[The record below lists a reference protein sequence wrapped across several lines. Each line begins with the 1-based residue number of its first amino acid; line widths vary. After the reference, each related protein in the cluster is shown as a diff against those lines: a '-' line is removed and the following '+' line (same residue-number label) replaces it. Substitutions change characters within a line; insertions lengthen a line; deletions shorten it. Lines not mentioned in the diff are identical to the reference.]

1 MGLKRVL
8 TGHWFRRAVSVVWIV
23 SAVSILVLL
32 RDIEQ
37 IVHGQL
43 YYYGLRFSADWADP
57 YRVYTWLIYLC
68 VGLPMALSG
77 FTLVL
82 SFIKETEK
90 VPEKKT
96 AVEQKISV
104 EQKVKPQL
112 DAREDQKARETN
124 NSMVISCPK
133 CQKVFSRPLVMLDF
147 ASGKPR
153 LVNVCPY
160 CNHLLPNTENEKCAN
175 NNFHVTNLDEKL
187 THH

>member
-23 SAVSILVLL
+23 SAVSIVVLL

-57 YRVYTWLIYLC
+57 YRAYTWLIFLC

-77 FTLVL
+77 FTLAL
-82 SFIKETEK
+82 SFIKETDK
-90 VPEKKT
+90 VPEK
-96 AVEQKISV
+96 KISV

-124 NSMVISCPK
+124 NSMVISCPN
-133 CQKVFSRPLVMLDF
+133 CNKVFTRPLVMLDF
-147 ASGKPR
+147 ASGKPK

-160 CNHLLPNTENEKCAN
+160 CNHLLPNAENERGAN
-175 NNFHVTNLDEKL
+175 SNFHVTKLDEKL
-187 THH
+187 TQK

>member
-32 RDIEQ
+32 KDIEQ

-57 YRVYTWLIYLC
+57 YRLYTWLIFLC
-68 VGLPMALSG
+68 LGLPMALSG
-77 FTLVL
+77 FTLVS
-82 SFIKETEK
+82 SFIKETDK

-96 AVEQKISV
+96 AVE
-104 EQKVKPQL
+104 KVKPQL
-112 DAREDQKARETN
+112 DVRENQKARETT

-147 ASGKPR
+147 ASGKPK

-160 CNHLLPNTENEKCAN
+160 CNHMLPNTENEKCAN
-175 NNFHVTNLDEKL
+175 NNFHVANLDEKL

>member
-23 SAVSILVLL
+23 SAVSIFVLL
-32 RDIEQ
+32 KDIEL

-57 YRVYTWLIYLC
+57 YRVYTWLIFVCL
-68 VGLPMALSG
+68 GLPMALSG
-77 FTLVL
+77 FTLAL
-82 SFIKETEK
+82 SFIKETDK

-96 AVEQKISV
+96 AV

-112 DAREDQKARETN
+112 DAREEQKARENN
-124 NSMVISCPK
+124 NSMVISCPNCK
-133 CQKVFSRPLVMLDF
+133 KVFTRPLVMLDF
-147 ASGKPR
+147 ASGKPK

-160 CNHLLPNTENEKCAN
+160 CNHLLSSTENENGAN
-175 NNFHVTNLDEKL
+175 SNFHVTNVDEKL
-187 THH
+187 TPH

>member
-8 TGHWFRRAVSVVWIV
+8 TGRWFSRAVLVVWII
-23 SAVSILVLL
+23 SAVSIFVLL
-32 RDIEQ
+32 KDIEL

-43 YYYGLRFSADWADP
+43 YYYGLRLSPDWADP
-57 YRVYTWLIYLC
+57 YRIYTWLIYLC
-68 VGLPMALSG
+68 LGLPLALSG

-96 AVEQKISV
+96 AVEQK
-104 EQKVKPQL
+104 VKPQPE
-112 DAREDQKARETN
+112 AREDQKARETN
-124 NSMVISCPK
+124 NSMVISCPN

-147 ASGKPR
+147 AGGKTK

-160 CNHLLPNTENEKCAN
+160 CNHLLSNTENEKGAN
-175 NNFHVTNLDEKL
+175 SNFYVTNVDKKL
-187 THH
+187 THQ

>member
-23 SAVSILVLL
+23 SAVSIFGLL
-32 RDIEQ
+32 KDIEL

-43 YYYGLRFSADWADP
+43 YYYGLRLSPDWADP
-57 YRVYTWLIYLC
+57 YRVYTWLIFLC
-68 VGLPMALSG
+68 LGLPMALSG

-82 SFIKETEK
+82 SFIKETDK
-90 VPEKKT
+90 VPEKKI
-96 AVEQKISV
+96 AV

-124 NSMVISCPK
+124 NSMVISCPNCK
-133 CQKVFSRPLVMLDF
+133 KVFSRPLVMLDF
-147 ASGKPR
+147 ASGKPK

-160 CNHLLPNTENEKCAN
+160 CNHLLSSTENEKGPN
-175 NNFHVTNLDEKL
+175 SNFQVTNVDEKL

>member
-8 TGHWFRRAVSVVWIV
+8 TGRWFSRAVLIVWII
-23 SAVSILVLL
+23 SAVSIFVLL
-32 RDIEQ
+32 KDIEL

-43 YYYGLRFSADWADP
+43 YYYGLRFSPNWADP
-57 YRVYTWLIYLC
+57 FHFYTLLIFLC
-68 VGLPMALSG
+68 LGLPMALSG

-82 SFIKETEK
+82 SFIKETDK

-96 AVEQKISV
+96 AVEQK
-104 EQKVKPQL
+104 VKPQPE
-112 DAREDQKARETN
+112 AREDQKARETN

-147 ASGKPR
+147 ASGKPK

-160 CNHLLPNTENEKCAN
+160 CNHLLPNAETEKETNS
-175 NNFHVTNLDEKL
+175 NFHVTNVDEKL

>member
-8 TGHWFRRAVSVVWIV
+8 TGRWFSRAVLIVWII
-23 SAVSILVLL
+23 SAVSIFVLL
-32 RDIEQ
+32 KDIEL

-57 YRVYTWLIYLC
+57 YRVYTWLIFLW

-90 VPEKKT
+90 VPEKK
-96 AVEQKISV
+96 ISV
-104 EQKVKPQL
+104 EQKVKPQI

-147 ASGKPR
+147 ASGKPK

-160 CNHLLPNTENEKCAN
+160 CNHLLPNAETEKETNS
-175 NNFHVTNLDEKL
+175 NFHVTNVDEKL